1 MSQTQVVIAGAG
13 FGGMKVF
20 NHLSRLWRKRDDV
33 CLTLVNN
40 VNYFL
45 FTPLLHE
52 VATGSL
58 GPEDIIVPL
67 PSLLKETGQCFIA
80 AQVLAVERPSRQLKT
95 AVGDLPYDYL
105 ILALGSGPYFY
116 DVPGAREYTWPLKDL
131 DDAVRLK
138 NHLINQF
145 EKAQNEP
152 ALARRRE
159 LLTFVVVGGGA
170 TGVELAGEL
179 SDFIYWTF
187 RRFYPPAVINAA
199 RIILLQREPAVLPQF
214 SSGIRRRSLA
224 ALGRKGVEVLVN
236 TAVVAVGERQVEL
249 STGERLATETV
260 IWTAGVWPH
269 ELSATPPLPAER
281 GRLVVNDYL
290 QTEDPRI
297 LALGDMALMPSA
309 ENSQGAPLLAQAAD
323 QAAAVAAKNIVSLLE
338 GRPLVPFR
346 FRSQGRLVSLGN
358 WWAAGEI
365 GGLHFAGRLAWLLW
379 RAVYWFKMPSFRK
392 KLEIGLDWLVNAFTP
407 RDVSLLPF
415 TNQDLHQ

>member
-1 MSQTQVVIAGAG
+1 MGQIQVVIAGAG

-20 NHLSRLWRKRDDV
+20 NHLTRLLRERDNV
-33 CLTLVNN
+33 GVTLVNN

-67 PSLLKETGQCFIA
+67 PSLLQGAGQRFLA
-80 AQVLAVERPSRQLKT
+80 AQALAVERRSRQLKT
-95 AVGDLPYDYL
+95 TAGDLPYDYL

-116 DVPGAREYTWPLKDL
+116 DVPGARQWAWPLKDL

-138 NHLINQF
+138 NHLIGQF
-145 EKAQNEP
+145 EKAQNETEID
-152 ALARRRE
+152 RRRE

-179 SDFIYWTF
+179 SDFIYRTF

-214 SSGIRRRSLA
+214 SPGIRRRSLA

-236 TAVVAVGERQVEL
+236 TAVVAVEERQVEL
-249 STGERLATETV
+249 STGERLPTETV

-269 ELSATPPLPAER
+269 ELPAMPSLPAER
-281 GRLVVNDYL
+281 GRLLVNDYL

-309 ENSQGAPLLAQAAD
+309 ESSKGAPLLAQAAD
-323 QAAAVAAKNIVSLLE
+323 QAAAVAAKNILSLID
-338 GRPLVPFR
+338 GRPLVPFS
-346 FRSQGRLVSLGN
+346 FRSRGNLVSLGN
-358 WWAAGEI
+358 WWAAGEV
-365 GGLHFAGRLAWLLW
+365 GGLHFAGRMTWLLW
-379 RAVYWFKMPSFRK
+379 RAVYWFKMPSLRK
-392 KLEIGLDWLVNAFTP
+392 KLEIGLDWLINAFTP